1 MSQMSSRHLPLLLLL
16 LSKGLLTS
24 QLKSPKQIML
34 LLCEVAL
41 SNRLYMLEVNGT
53 LSTEGGLYA
62 AISANRVWPIVKSS
76 SIASTNLHTI
86 LMGIAMMLSRT
97 KITTPP
103 PPFFLSRL
111 KILYPFTWNWELG
124 RIRESAVNFRFLNA
138 ENVKNP
144 INKPFLDFN
153 KLARKTI
160 YI

>member
-1 MSQMSSRHLPLLLLL
+1 MSQMSSRHLPLLLF
-16 LSKGLLTS
+16 LSKGLLS

-41 SNRLYMLEVNGT
+41 SNRLYMSEVNGT

-76 SIASTNLHTI
+76 SIVSTNLHTI

-97 KITTPP
+97 KIMTPP

-111 KILYPFTWNWELG
+111 KILYPFTWNWELE

-144 INKPFLDFN
+144 INKSFLDFN